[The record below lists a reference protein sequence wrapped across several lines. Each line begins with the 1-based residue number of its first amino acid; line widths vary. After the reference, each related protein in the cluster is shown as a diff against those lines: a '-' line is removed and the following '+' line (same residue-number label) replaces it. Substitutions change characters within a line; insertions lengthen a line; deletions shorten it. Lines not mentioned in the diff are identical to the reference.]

1 MDEVALSDPRYNP
14 RKSYF
19 YRLHKKWLQNN
30 IRPESR
36 EGMLKELEKRIEEY
50 NSENKDR
57 GGKAA
62 LWRFEAGMGKGK
74 TSDSPLALAICT
86 PMMTRVHSM
95 VQQSA

>member
-36 EGMLKELEKRIEEY
+36 EGMLKELERKELRSTTVRTKTEVERQLC
-50 NSENKDR
+50 EDLR
-57 GGKAA
+57 LEWAKARPVIHP
-62 LWRFEAGMGKGK
+62 W
-74 TSDSPLALAICT
+74 PL
-86 PMMTRVHSM
+86 PFVH
-95 VQQSA
+95 Q